1 MEPLVALSLA
11 GSIVQFVQFATQLF
25 NGARAL
31 HSSPGGSSVESSRL
45 EDVYTRLAAL
55 RHSMGTTPTRHS
67 NNGPHISEEDDMT
80 RQLKVLAANCQ
91 EDCNKLLAIV
101 QKLNVKTRS
110 GPGWWNSFHVAFLE
124 HSRSG
129 DLEVLRQRIN
139 EHQSTITLLL
149 CATSNGAIRDIR
161 RQLLDLM
168 ALTQS
173 AQSRRSQEVRG
184 IRQALDDLGKAVED
198 ITPAD
203 ITTGDGRKIGGSISS
218 IKNLYTQ
225 TERMKAEQNILSSL
239 HYTKRHFRHEAIP
252 KAHQQTFGWVFTSQD
267 DAHLGGGNLLKWF
280 RKGSGIFWVS
290 GKPGSG
296 KSTFLKFVAEDPRTL
311 TALKEWGD
319 GKSVGLA
326 SHYFWAAESSLQK
339 SQEGLLRSILYE
351 ILEQV
356 PSLIPKVTPQRWGSA
371 INRTTLAINNGK
383 RQLDVVDLP
392 DKFCIFVDGLDE
404 YTGDHSKLCQTLE
417 HLAETRNVK
426 ICVSSRPWNIFEEP
440 IGSVA
445 SGRINMHELT
455 RGDIYSYVE
464 SQLASHSSWA
474 VLGRDGNS
482 ETGKLLDEITERAKG
497 VFLWVVLV
505 TKELREGMN
514 NYDTLSDLWRRLDN
528 IPEDLEQFFKAI
540 LGSVEPFYHN
550 KTAGTLQI
558 ALSAKGPLAV
568 EVYCLHDLEY
578 EDARYALS
586 DQGGAWDE
594 ETWEEFKRPFLRRI
608 NSRCKGLLEIHQGR
622 VEFLHRTVSDFLR
635 TDELSNYVASRTIN
649 GFNATLSIVQAYTAW
664 LSHLDPSNLFS
675 NSSYRLLK
683 SEIRQPATR

>member
-55 RHSMGTTPTRHS
+55 SHSMGTTPTRHRDS
-67 NNGPHISEEDDMT
+67 NNGRHTSEEDDMT
-80 RQLKVLAANCQ
+80 RQLKVLAANYQ

-124 HSRSG
+124 HERSG
-129 DLEVLRQRIN
+129 DLKVLRQRIN
-139 EHQSTITLLL
+139 KHQNTVTLLL
-149 CATSNGAIRDIR
+149 CATSK
-161 RQLLDLM
+161 
-168 ALTQS
+168 
-173 AQSRRSQEVRG
+173 SQEVRG

-198 ITPAD
+198 IRPAD

-239 HYTKRHFRHEAIP
+239 DYNKRHFRHEAIP

-267 DAHLGGGNLLKWF
+267 DAHLGGGNLLKWL

-326 SHYFWAAESSLQK
+326 SHYFWAAGSSIQK

-351 ILEQV
+351 ILEQA
-356 PSLIPKVTPQRWGSA
+356 PSLIPKVIPGRWASA
-371 INRTTLAINNGK
+371 IHPSPFYLDTKDSVRLWTLEDLELAINNVEG
-383 RQLDVVDLP
+383 QLDVVDLP
-392 DKFCIFVDGLDE
+392 EKFCIFVDGLDE
-404 YTGDHSKLCQTLE
+404 YTGDHAKLCQTLE
-417 HLAETRNVK
+417 RLAKARCAK
-426 ICVSSRPWNIFEEP
+426 MCVSSRPWNVFEEHV
-440 IGSVA
+440 GLVA
-445 SGRINMHELT
+445 SGRIDMHELT
-455 RGDIYSYVE
+455 QGDIYSYAE
-464 SQLASHSSWA
+464 SQLASHSTWA
-474 VLGRDGNS
+474 VLGR
-482 ETGKLLDEITERAKG
+482 

-514 NYDTLSDLWRRLDN
+514 NYDTLSDLWRRLDS
-528 IPEDLEQFFKAI
+528 IPEDLEQFFQAV

-550 KTAGTLQI
+550 KMAGTLQI
-558 ALSAKGPLAV
+558 ALSAKEPLKV
-568 EVYCLHDLEY
+568 EVYCFHDLEY
-578 EDARYALS
+578 EDGRYALS

-594 ETWEEFKRPFLRRI
+594 KTWEEFKRPFPRRL

-635 TDELSNYVASRTIN
+635 TDELSNYVASRTRN
-649 GFNATLSIVQAYTAW
+649 GFNATLSIVQAYAAW
-664 LSHLDPSNLFS
+664 LSHLDPSNKPVIYLS
-675 NSSYRLLK
+675 AKLVAKRILLGKLRLL
-683 SEIRQPATR
+683 SPEAIVND